1 MATTVAKL
9 SWVQS
14 LLGEL
19 RVSIPKPPV
28 IHCDNGREEK
38 SILTGEAV
46 SCNPMAKVCWPYFD
60 PEYENLSMRIN
71 PPRVS
76 VDNLSCSDCTLIK
89 VDSMNKP
96 GILLEVVQIL
106 TDIDLLITKAY
117 ISSDGGWFMDVFHVT
132 DQQGNKITDG
142 KIIDYIEKALGPKG
156 DTIDGVKTW
165 PGKRVGVHSVG
176 DHTAIELIGKDR
188 PGLLSEISAVLAD
201 LHFNVV
207 GAEVWTHNRR
217 IACVVYVNDD
227 ATCRAVDD
235 PTRLSVME
243 EQLKN
248 VLRGC
253 EDDDKVA
260 RTSFSM
266 GFTHVDRRLH
276 QMLFADR
283 DYEGGGTT
291 IEADYPPSFKP
302 KITIDRCEDKGY
314 SAVSVMCKDRPK
326 LMFDIVCTLT
336 DMQYVVFHA
345 SISSDGPYASQEYF
359 IRHMDGCT
367 LDNEGEKERVIKCLE
382 AAIRRRVSEGL
393 SLELCAKDR
402 VGLLSEVTR
411 VLREHGLSV
420 TRAGVSTVGEQ
431 AMNVFYV
438 RDASGKPV
446 DMKTIEALRKEIGHT
461 MMLNVKKE
469 PSSAKT
475 PEASGWAKTSFFFGS
490 LFERFLT

>member
-1 MATTVAKL
+1 M
-9 SWVQS
+9 
-14 LLGEL
+14 
-19 RVSIPKPPV
+19 
-28 IHCDNGREEK
+28 
-38 SILTGEAV
+38 

-490 LFERFLT
+490 LFERQRSRYGIT